1 MLWELLPIIQDAR
14 KLSRQFGTQFGTEF
28 PNLFEI
34 YSLTDYV
41 KIYTKP
47 THFDTEDLLKTYLFN
62 ESKKNIIAR

>member
-47 THFDTEDLLKTYLFN
+47 THFEDLLKTYLFN